1 MGSDANP
8 GQCVEKSR
16 APLFLPAGDSKVA
29 GEGERDRE
37 EEGRVE
43 TKEPA
48 ARDHVPSRNCR

>member
-1 MGSDANP
+1 MGSDANL

-16 APLFLPAGDSKVA
+16 APLLPPAGDSKVA
-29 GEGERDRE
+29 GEGERERE

-48 ARDHVPSRNCR
+48 ARDHVP